1 MKQELSNVSSKL
13 DRLEGHSR
21 RNNLRFLG
29 VEGRVSESW
38 EETEQKVRHFIS
50 NTLGLTDMHDVEIER
65 AHRVGSQRLDNC
77 PIIAKFSRYKDRET
91 ILKTARQTLTA
102 QSQFSVREDF
112 TERVQLHRR
121 QLSHKL
127 VTARNEG
134 KFASLRFDKL
144 VIDGDVYKFNEVTQS
159 VERIGNSRVHS
170 ADRHQQ
176 IPPPNNSRRI
186 RGARQYGQSRNADR
200 QQCGQHESGRVDRN
214 IYRDHGA
221 EGNNRQSGQH
231 ESGRVDS
238 NISRDHGADG
248 DSQSETDFLLEGD
261 ATGVD

>member
-91 ILKTARQTLTA
+91 ILKTARQTLNA
-102 QSQFSVREDF
+102 QSHFSVREDF

-121 QLSHKL
+121 QL
-127 VTARNEG
+127 
-134 KFASLRFDKL
+134 
-144 VIDGDVYKFNEVTQS
+144 
-159 VERIGNSRVHS
+159 
-170 ADRHQQ
+170 
-176 IPPPNNSRRI
+176 
-186 RGARQYGQSRNADR
+186 
-200 QQCGQHESGRVDRN
+200 
-214 IYRDHGA
+214 
-221 EGNNRQSGQH
+221 
-231 ESGRVDS
+231 
-238 NISRDHGADG
+238 
-248 DSQSETDFLLEGD
+248 
-261 ATGVD
+261 